1 METFTR
7 WLEKNLVPDGVVRQ
21 GIRVLLQQRLREER
35 LLHRNPEYKWTFLED
50 LRKKE
55 IAEQAPAANE
65 QHYEVPTEF
74 YLEVLGSNLKYSSCL
89 FANEKTSLEDAEE
102 EMLLRTVQRGKL
114 QDGMEV
120 LDLGC
125 GWGSVTLYIAKHY
138 PNCKITSLSNSW
150 TQKKFIDGV
159 CEAKGYRNVTVKTG
173 DVSEWMAKSR
183 FDRVFSVEMF
193 EHMKNYEKLMEKIS
207 TWLKPRGLFFVHH
220 FCHREFIY
228 HFESEGAGNWM
239 GKHFF
244 TGGTMPSDDTLL
256 YFQKHLSHVDTWK
269 VNGKHYSRTLE
280 CWLQKM
286 DSKIERVR
294 AILRSTYGEKDAVRF
309 EAYWRTFFMA
319 CSELFRY
326 SDGWEWYVVHHLF
339 QKK

>member
-1 METFTR
+1 MERLTQL
-7 WLEKNLVPDGVVRQ
+7 LEKNVLPDRLVRR
-21 GIRVLLQQRLREER
+21 GIRMLLQQRLQEEEV
-35 LLHRNPEYKWTFLED
+35 LHRDPGYKWKFLED
-50 LRKKE
+50 LRSRD

-74 YLEVLGSNLKYSSCL
+74 YLEVLGPNLKYSSCL
-89 FANEKTSLEDAEE
+89 FANDRTSLEDAEE
-102 EMLLRTVQRGKL
+102 EMLLRTVQRCKL
-114 QDGMEV
+114 EDGMDV

-138 PNCKITSLSNSW
+138 PKCRITSLSNSW

-159 CEAKGYRNVTVKTG
+159 CEAKGYRNVTVETG
-173 DVSEWMAKSR
+173 DVTKWTSRSR

-207 TWLKPRGLFFVHH
+207 TWLKPKGLLFVHH

-239 GKHFF
+239 GKYFF
-244 TGGTMPSDDTLL
+244 TGGTMPSDDTLVS
-256 YFQKHLSHVDTWK
+256 FQRDLVHVNTWK
-269 VNGKHYSRTLE
+269 VNGNHYSRTLE
-280 CWLQKM
+280 YWLQKM
-286 DSKIERVR
+286 DARIERVR
-294 AILRSTYGEKDAVRF
+294 SILHSTYGEDNAVRF

-319 CSELFRY
+319 CSELFRFR
-326 SDGWEWYVVHHLF
+326 DGWEWYVVHHLF
-339 QKK
+339 QKR